1 MGGRYGG
8 AVDTERVEGV
18 QVGRVTAWFE
28 RHVDGATPPL
38 EFELIA
44 GGHSNLTYKV
54 TDAAGNRFVLRRP
67 PLGHVLATA
76 HDMGREHRVISAL
89 GPTPVPVAPALA
101 FCGDADVNG
110 APFYVMGYVDGHVVR
125 DAEAAK
131 TVFTEAERRAAGH
144 SLVDVLAEIHAVDPD
159 EVGLGDLGRKE
170 GYIDRQLRRWYAQ
183 WEQSRTRDLPA
194 VDEVHAALAS
204 SVPEQGPATIVHGD
218 YRLDNCMLD
227 DRGHVVAV
235 LDWEICTLGDPLA
248 DVGLLLVY
256 WTEPSDAH
264 PALLTAPTVVDGF
277 PSRADLLAR
286 YAERSGRDVSAVDYY
301 VAFGYWKLAC
311 IVEGVYAR
319 YLGGAMGRTG
329 TGFEGFSEQVERL
342 AAAASTAMARVG

>member
-1 MGGRYGG
+1 M
-8 AVDTERVEGV
+8 APVDTERVEGV
-18 QVGRVTAWFE
+18 QVGRVTDWFE

-38 EFELIA
+38 GFELIA

-76 HDMGREHRVISAL
+76 HDMGREHRIISAL

-101 FCGDADVNG
+101 FCDDADVNG
-110 APFYVMGYVDGHVVR
+110 APFYVMGYVDGHVIR
-125 DAEAAK
+125 DADGARA
-131 TVFTEAERRAAGH
+131 TFTEAQRRAAGH
-144 SLVDVLAEIHAVDPD
+144 SLVDVLADIHAVDPD
-159 EVGLGDLGRKE
+159 DVGLGDLGRKE
-170 GYIDRQLRRWYAQ
+170 GYIERQLRRWHGQ
-183 WEQSRTRDLPA
+183 WEQSKTRDLPV

-204 SVPEQGPATIVHGD
+204 SMPDQGPASIVHGD

-227 DRGHVVAV
+227 DEARVVAV

-256 WTEPSDAH
+256 WTEPTDEH
-264 PALLTAPTVVDGF
+264 PALLTAPTVVEGF
-277 PSRADLLAR
+277 PGRAELLAR
-286 YAERSGRDVSAVDYY
+286 YAERSGRDVGAVDYY

-311 IVEGVYAR
+311 IIEGVYAR

-329 TGFEGFSEQVERL
+329 TGFEGFAEQVERL
-342 AAAASTAMARVG
+342 AQAASTAMARVA